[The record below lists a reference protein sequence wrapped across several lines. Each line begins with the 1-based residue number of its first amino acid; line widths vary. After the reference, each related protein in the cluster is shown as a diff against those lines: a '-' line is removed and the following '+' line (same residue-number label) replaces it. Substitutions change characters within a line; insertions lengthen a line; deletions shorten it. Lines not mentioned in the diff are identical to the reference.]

1 MKKTQRKDA
10 IRNIKKRI
18 VSFLSVCLVVAL
30 GLGALFTTRYT
41 AAGLDKEYSAYYNA
55 RNFKDF
61 ELIAS
66 LGVSE
71 SSLEKIRSVEGVT
84 AAEGVMLA
92 DGVISFGDKNRNAV
106 VSSVTK
112 EVSVPELTDGSLPS
126 GREEC
131 MIGEDFAELEGLK
144 TGDRI
149 GITLS
154 GMDALGDEQ
163 PLYKKEFTITGLMH
177 NPEQFK
183 RMSVNTVALPIEAFN
198 EEATNGLYTEAYV
211 RIEEPEKVSMF
222 SNAYF
227 EETADTKKALEDL
240 TVELGEDRTR
250 EMQDEA
256 YANIDEEWE
265 EALTEME
272 DAQAEID
279 DGEAELNSSL
289 ADGRKELHDAE
300 NTLAKTVAKYKKQ
313 ISEGEKKIKEAE
325 DKIAEIDKKLPGV
338 KKQNKELR
346 EKYNGEI
353 ENSLKEIAEF
363 EKKIEELKKIGDMT
377 SSEYGE
383 LIKEIAQ
390 LVLDKQET
398 IRSIRDFF
406 ARDDV
411 KEIAQKIKDI
421 SDGKL
426 DLTGI
431 VKTIG
436 EADVERLITLAE
448 TIEDFDPSLIDQ
460 AQEFIDGL
468 NEYVAS
474 IKDAI
479 AQLDETDAYIKEYE
493 ENRSSIIAR
502 IDKKK
507 KKLEDAKTKLKS
519 EQEKYEKKIKA
530 GWATYYAEKAKY
542 ETKLEEAK
550 LTLEENR
557 EEAEKKLE
565 EARDEVA
572 NMDPCNWIL
581 LDRNANAGYVTARSN
596 ITATTTA
603 GNVFGLLFMI
613 VTAIVCFS
621 TLVII
626 IDEQKTLVG
635 TSKAFGFHKREILG
649 KYLTFGA
656 AAALAGS
663 ALSVVI
669 GMVLSVVVQNKLASA
684 GLVQVGA
691 APSVFTP
698 GITIGATLL
707 ITAVAIIASVV
718 ACGDILRS
726 PASMLMNGTVLRK
739 NKKKKKESRG
749 GGSLYSKLIMRNMAD
764 DKARVTVTIA
774 IIAFSCMLI
783 GMGASMKLAFDGMI
797 QRQTEDINKYD
808 FIMNMGDKVSEK
820 EEAALAKVLEENGVQ
835 YLPATVSSSL
845 YRWDSRVDGLQMVCA
860 DASRLGE
867 FFAVVDPKTGKA
879 IEIPDEGILIQKRLN
894 ESFGMN
900 VGDKLPLLDSTF
912 KEHDAEVKGYF
923 ANYVGRMIVVSP
935 AAYRS
940 IFGKANETN
949 SYYVRLDGADGAGL
963 KNKLLAV
970 TDEISF
976 AEKSDFKATLDSA
989 SQLYNIMVVVIT
1001 GMAILISFMILTNL
1015 SNIFLNRRKTELSV
1029 MRVNGF
1035 SVKQAKGYL
1044 RRETI
1049 ITTAA
1054 GLALGVILGA
1064 LLTPPVMTILQQTD
1078 MELVKSF
1085 HTAAWVMAVVI
1096 ETIFAVI
1103 INSLVFSKVKK
1114 LNLRD
1119 IAG

>member
-61 ELIAS
+61 EMIAS

-84 AAEGVMLA
+84 AAEGVMVA

-126 GREEC
+126 GRDEC
-131 MIGEDFAELEGLK
+131 MVGEDFAEIEGLK
-144 TGDRI
+144 TGDKI
-149 GITLS
+149 GIALS
-154 GMDALGDEQ
+154 GMDALGDEY

-183 RMSVNTVALPIEAFN
+183 RKSVNTVALPIEAFN

-211 RIEEPEKVSMF
+211 KIEEPEKVSMF
-222 SNAYF
+222 SDAYF
-227 EETADTKKALEDL
+227 EETADTKKTLEDL

-256 YANIDEEWE
+256 YASIDEEWE
-265 EALTEME
+265 KALAQME
-272 DAQAEID
+272 DAQTEID
-279 DGEAELNSSL
+279 EGEAELNTRL
-289 ADGRKELHDAE
+289 ADGRKKLHGAE
-300 NTLAKTVAKYKKQ
+300 NTLAKTIAKYKKK
-313 ISEGEKKIKEAE
+313 IRDGEKKIKEAE
-325 DKIAEIDKKLPGV
+325 DKVDEIDKTLPGV

-346 EKYNGEI
+346 KKYNGDI
-353 ENSLKEIAEF
+353 ESSLKEIAELE
-363 EKKIEELKKIGDMT
+363 EKLAELKKIKDVT
-377 SSEYGE
+377 DSEYGE

-390 LVLDKQET
+390 FVLDKQET
-398 IRSIRDFF
+398 IINIRDFF

-411 KEIAQKIKDI
+411 KKIAKKIRDLT
-421 SDGKL
+421 DGKL
-426 DLTGI
+426 DPTDI
-431 VKTIG
+431 VRKLG
-436 EADVERLITLAE
+436 EFDVEGLIALAE
-448 TIEDFDPSLIDQ
+448 KIQDFDPSQISE
-460 AQEFIDGL
+460 AQELINSL
-468 NEYVAS
+468 NDYISGVKKS
-474 IKDAI
+474 ISE
-479 AQLDETDAYIKEYE
+479 LDEIDSYIKKYE
-493 ENRSSIIAR
+493 KNRSSIVAR
-502 IDKKK
+502 IDKEK
-507 KKLEDAKTKLKS
+507 KKLEEGKKKLKS
-519 EQEKYEKKIKA
+519 EQNKYEKKIKA

-542 ETKLEEAK
+542 ESKLEEAK

-596 ITATTTA
+596 ITATTSA

-635 TSKAFGFHKREILG
+635 TAKAFGFFKREILG

-656 AAALAGS
+656 TAALTGS
-663 ALSVVI
+663 ALSVVL
-669 GMVLSVVVQNKLASA
+669 GMILSAIVQKKLSGA
-684 GLVQVGA
+684 GLVQVGT
-691 APSVFTP
+691 APSIFTP

-707 ITAVAIIASVV
+707 ITAVAIAASFI

-739 NKKKKKESRG
+739 NNRKRKESKG

-764 DKARVTVTIA
+764 DKARVAVTIA
-774 IIAFSCMLI
+774 IIAFSCLLI

-797 QRQTEDINKYD
+797 KKQTEEVNKYD
-808 FIMNMGDKVSEK
+808 FIMNLGDKVSEK
-820 EEAALAKVLEENGVQ
+820 EEAKLAKVLEENNVPH
-835 YLPATVSSSL
+835 LPATVSSSL
-845 YRWDSRVDGLQMVCA
+845 YRWDGRIDGLQMVCA
-860 DASRLGE
+860 DTSKLGE
-867 FFAVVDPKTGKA
+867 FLAVTDPETGEA
-879 IEIPDEGILIQKRLN
+879 MEIPDEGILIQKRLN
-894 ESFGMN
+894 ESYGM
-900 VGDKLPLLDSTF
+900 DKGEQLPLLDSTF
-912 KEHDAEVKGYF
+912 REHEAEVKGYF
-923 ANYVGRMIVVSP
+923 SNYVGRVIVVSP
-935 AAYRS
+935 AAYKS
-940 IFGKANETN
+940 IFGKKNEIN
-949 SYYVRLDGADGAGL
+949 SYYVRLDGADGAEL

-1044 RRETI
+1044 RKETV

-1054 GLALGVILGA
+1054 GLALGVVLGA
-1064 LLTPPVMTILQQTD
+1064 LLTPPVMTMLQQPD

-1085 HTAAWVMAVVI
+1085 HTVAWVSAVAI
-1096 ETIFAVI
+1096 ETVFALL